1 MENLETQN
9 EVENKIDKDVQLKDE
24 QIEKLKKIKTCALWQ
39 IFGFFL
45 FFIPGFIAMIFLVI
59 NLFSY
64 NAQNKKESNSTLR
77 IISAILS
84 IFTLI
89 VGPIVAIVWANNE
102 IEWLK
107 NN

>member
-9 EVENKIDKDVQLKDE
+9 EVENKIDKDIQFKDE
-24 QIEKLKKIKTCALWQ
+24 QIEKLKKIKICALWQ

-45 FFIPGFIAMIFLVI
+45 FIIPGFIAMIFLVI

-64 NAQNKKESNSTLR
+64 NSQNKKESNSTLR